1 MTYSEDAIKVNIVAS
16 SLFAFFGTFGN
27 ILVIAAFFS
36 VRSLRTITNIF
47 VLQLAFVDLTKASF
61 TLTIKAVNQAQGTSS
76 MSDGFCEITGIL
88 RVIGS
93 CQSAVLLA
101 AIATV
106 RYFKVVRPRRY
117 GKFFTMKRTLIYCSV
132 ICGGTLLLALLPVI
146 GLGKYTYSQS
156 HGACFVTW
164 AERNI
169 PFRSIYYMFN
179 VGLTFP
185 VLIFCYYNI
194 FRRLREHSR
203 AITPR
208 LGRKGRSA
216 TSPPKIMVTK
226 AAADQ
231 KRGEKKVDKYPQTGQ
246 IGKEPDPSCNIE
258 ETSDRAP
265 GKGLRKDSS
274 SFELKQY
281 GKHLALDAPNVN
293 KVERECKGNN
303 ESKGKK
309 STKRSRSDVELEV
322 TKVMFAIVVAYTVC
336 WFPAMVVNILNL
348 SKAVPIPGDVLLLI
362 VTLVDLKVCL
372 NPMIY
377 GIGSRQF
384 RKAFLQVLQR
394 RKNEQDSLSLSRPCS
409 SARVPSADTH
419 SRSSECLNNHN
430 NPQTTSYV

>member
-1 MTYSEDAIKVNIVAS
+1 MTYSEAAINVNIIAS

-61 TLTIKAVNQAQGTSS
+61 TLTIKAVNQAQGTNS

-106 RYFKVVRPRRY
+106 RYFKVVKPRSF
-117 GKFFTMKRTLIYCSV
+117 GKIFTIKRTLIYCSV
-132 ICGGTLLLALLPVI
+132 ICSGTLLLALLPVI

-169 PFRSIYYMFN
+169 AFRSIYYMFN
-179 VGLTFP
+179 VGLSFP

-194 FRRLREHSR
+194 FRRLRDHSR
-203 AITPR
+203 SITPR
-208 LGRKGRSA
+208 LGRKGRSV
-216 TSPPKIMVTK
+216 TSPPKIMVTR
-226 AAADQ
+226 AATDAKKD
-231 KRGEKKVDKYPQTGQ
+231 EKIAKQCPQVSQTGR
-246 IGKEPDPSCNIE
+246 EPDPSCNIE
-258 ETSDRAP
+258 RTSVGTP
-265 GKGLRKDSS
+265 GKRFKRDSS
-274 SFELKQY
+274 SFELKQH
-281 GKHLALDAPNVN
+281 GKHLALDAPNT
-293 KVERECKGNN
+293 KDAERECKGSN
-303 ESKGKK
+303 ELKGNKRKK
-309 STKRSRSDVELEV
+309 RRRSDVELEV
-322 TKVMFAIVVAYTVC
+322 TKVMFAIVVAYIVC

-372 NPMIY
+372 NPLIY

-394 RKNEQDSLSLSRPCS
+394 KQTEQDSLSLSRPCS
-409 SARVPSADTH
+409 SARIPSADTH
-419 SRSSECLNNHN
+419 SRSSECLRNQNNT
-430 NPQTTSYV
+430 QTTSYV